1 MKKFAFLLL
10 IGVVCVVAL
19 FAQTELYLFKTDKT
33 VLGLSVSTIDSIL
46 FSKESILTVYRS
58 DKTQTV
64 LPISTIDSISVGEVV
79 SDTVTITYVGTSVT
93 IDNPMAKYG
102 VSVIANGA
110 DVVVNATVT
119 DNKINYLLKGNS
131 SNGSCKIYST
141 YRLDLIL
148 NGVNLTNTDGP
159 AINLQT
165 KKRCEVTL
173 DAGTTNTLTDGS
185 SYASST
191 EDQKGTFFSEGQ
203 LIFKGTGALTIYS
216 NAKSGIVAD
225 DFIEVNGGTFNL
237 NVSSNAAKG
246 LKCSGG
252 MSLNGGVLTINMAGG
267 ASLLA
272 SGSGYDP
279 SYCTAIKCDST
290 ISLHG
295 SNITITC
302 TGVGGKGISSDQDI
316 EMTSGAVNVTA
327 FGNGATFTNSLGKTD
342 VYAASC
348 MEADQHIRIMG
359 GTVTV
364 ISTGTASKGI
374 SADGNMTFGDAT
386 NSPIVNATANGTRL
400 LLSGTNGTIS
410 AVYCVSKAIK
420 SDGLLTINNGTFTVS
435 TNQQDADSF
444 DCDSTLEIN
453 GGSLDLTL
461 SGNQSKGL
469 KSSRNLNLNGGKISL
484 NTSGGV
490 VKEVSGSGYDPSFC
504 TAIKATGDV
513 NLNGS
518 AIIIK
523 STGVAS
529 KGISADGSITMNDG
543 SVNITMTG
551 NGASYVNS
559 LAATVSY
566 FATGMSA
573 DNNIS
578 IAKGTIDMS
587 ISGSAGKGISANK
600 VLTIGTTAL
609 MPTLNIS
616 TLGAGIL
623 LSGSGQNANYAIAKG
638 IKSETA
644 MVILN
649 GNITVKTSNG
659 TSTSLGGGE
668 CLESLAMTINGGNID
683 LLAADDGINTSKGGE
698 TMTGIDGSS
707 LIINGGYVC
716 VSSVVGDAIDSNGH
730 IVMNGGTVV
739 IHGPNGA
746 PEEDLDFNG
755 TCNVNGGYIIGGGTN
770 SPMNQAFSSGSTQ
783 YTIYATSTTGVT
795 AGAIFHLQDA
805 SGTDLVT
812 FKAARKANCFHFSSN
827 ALKAGTY
834 TIYTGGISTGTLK
847 NGLYTGGAYSGG
859 TSKKSFTVSG
869 KITTVAF

>member
-1 MKKFAFLLL
+1 MKKLAFLL

-19 FAQTELYLFKTDKT
+19 FAQTELYIFKTDKT
-33 VLGLSVSTIDSIL
+33 VFGLPVSTIDSIL
-46 FSKESILTVYRS
+46 FSNESILTVFKS
-58 DKTQTV
+58 DKTQAA

-79 SDTVTITYVGTSVT
+79 SDTVTITYAGTSVT
-93 IDNPMAKYG
+93 VDNPMAKYG
-102 VSVIANGA
+102 VSVTANGA

-131 SNGSCKIYST
+131 TNGSFKIYSS

-148 NGVNLTNTDGP
+148 NGVSLTNSDGP
-159 AINLQT
+159 AINIQT
-165 KKRCEVTL
+165 KKRCEITL
-173 DAGTTNTLTDGS
+173 DAGTTNTLTDGT
-185 SYASST
+185 SYASSS

-203 LIFKGTGALTIYS
+203 LIFKGTGTLTVNG
-216 NAKSGIVAD
+216 NAKNGIVAD
-225 DFIEVNGGTFNL
+225 DFIEVNGGTLNL
-237 NVSSNAAKG
+237 NVTPNAAKG
-246 LKCSGG
+246 LKCSGKL
-252 MSLNGGVLTINMAGG
+252 SLNGGVLTVNTIG
-267 ASLLA
+267 AATLSATGL
-272 SGSGYDP
+272 GYEP

-290 ISLHG
+290 ISIKG
-295 SNITITC
+295 SAITILC

-316 EMTSGAVNVTA
+316 EMTAGTVNVTTS
-327 FGNGATFTNSLGKTD
+327 GNGATYTNSLGKTD
-342 VYAASC
+342 AYAASC
-348 MEADQHIRIMG
+348 MEADRQIRILG
-359 GTVTV
+359 GSVTV

-374 SADGNMTFGDAT
+374 SADGNLTFGDAT
-386 NSPIVNATANGTRL
+386 SGPVVNSTANGTRL
-400 LLSGTNGTIS
+400 LISGTSGTIS
-410 AVYCVSKAIK
+410 AVYSVSKAIK

-435 TNQQDADSF
+435 TNQQDADNV

-453 GGSLDLTL
+453 GGTLELTL

-469 KSSRNLNLNGGKISL
+469 KASRNVNLNGGKITL

-504 TAIKATGDV
+504 TAIKAASDV

-518 AIIIK
+518 AVIIK

-529 KGISADGSITMNDG
+529 KGISADGIIAMNNG

-551 NGASYVNS
+551 NGATYTNS
-559 LAATVSY
+559 SAATVAY

-573 DNNIS
+573 DNNIT
-578 IAKGTIDMS
+578 IANGTIDMS

-600 VLTIGTTAL
+600 VLTIGTATL
-609 MPTLNIS
+609 IPTLNIS

-644 MVILN
+644 MVIQN

-698 TMTGIDGSS
+698 TMTGSDGSS

-716 VSSVVGDAIDSNGH
+716 VSAVVGDAIDSNGN

-739 IHGPNGA
+739 VHGPNGA
-746 PEEDLDFNG
+746 PEEDIDFNG
-755 TCNVNGGYIIGGGTN
+755 TCNINGGYIIGGGTN
-770 SPMNQAFSSGSTQ
+770 SPMNQAFSAGSTQ
-783 YTIYATSTTGVT
+783 YAVYATTTTGVT
-795 AGAIFHLQDA
+795 AGTIFHLQDA

-812 FKAARKANCFHFSSN
+812 FNATRKANCYHFSSS

-834 TIYTGGISTGTLK
+834 TIYTGGTSTGTLK
-847 NGLYTGGAYSGG
+847 NGLYSGGTYSGG
-859 TSKKSFTVSG
+859 TLKKSFTISG
-869 KITTVAF
+869 KVTTVAF